1 MNCETTYL
9 RTQEK
14 KVVAVL
20 EFERN
25 RDDDPEVWSIISK
38 QPRGCC
44 CCGAPLVT
52 AESGSLKSEPFETIE
67 DAQEWAEKKLDGIKG
82 KIEAYRMSK
91 QIVDRA

>member
-25 RDDDPEVWSIISK
+25 RDDPEVWSIISE
-38 QPRGCC
+38 QPRSCC
-44 CCGAPLVT
+44 CVAPLVT

-67 DAQEWAEKKLDGIKG
+67 DAQEWAEKKLEEIKG